1 MSDEK
6 LPVVSVDGFNLP
18 YSTDSEQAVL
28 GSILLNSDM
37 LNDIMSMIPTADYFY
52 LSNHRLI
59 YETMIELFTLGKP
72 VDYITIFERLK
83 GSKNID
89 EGTLKSYLVQLAEN
103 VPSLS
108 RLEYYCDIL
117 NKNYLL
123 RKLIISSREIIEDAV
138 SSSSADAMSII
149 ESAEQRILDIRDDKS
164 VDGLE
169 RIDTVIYRTFSNLDD
184 LNSPDSEKFRALP
197 TGISALDSTI
207 TGLNRSDLILLAAR
221 PGMGKTSFALNIARH
236 VAVKAKKRVAF
247 FSLEMPKEQL
257 ASRLLSTEG
266 LVSGT
271 KFRTGKLDN
280 DEWTRLIEAG
290 DILSKAQI
298 YLDDTS
304 DITVPSIK
312 AKIRRIKG
320 GVDLI
325 IIDYLQLMSSPR
337 RIDNRVQ
344 EISEIT
350 RSLKIMAKEFK
361 VPVIT
366 LSQLSRAS
374 EKRTEHEPQL
384 SDLRDSGSIEQDADI
399 VLFLYRE
406 GYYQS
411 TRAGGGNADNAD
423 LNSGQCI
430 VAKNRHGETRSVPL
444 HWQGEFMRFTSQE
457 LSRGE

>member
-1 MSDEK
+1 MSEEK
-6 LPVVSVDGFNLP
+6 MPVVSVDGFNFP
-18 YSTDSEQAVL
+18 YSVEAEQSVL
-28 GSILLNSDM
+28 GSVLLKSDT
-37 LNDIMSMIPTADYFY
+37 LNDIMEILPSADYFY
-52 LSNHRLI
+52 LSNHKLI
-59 YETMIELFTLGKP
+59 YRTMIELFTLGKP
-72 VDYITIFERLK
+72 VDFITLFDKLK
-83 GSKNID
+83 GSEEID
-89 EGTLKSYLVQLAEN
+89 DGTLKSYLVQLAEI
-103 VPSLS
+103 VPSVS
-108 RLEYYCDIL
+108 RIKDYCNII
-117 NKNYLL
+117 KEKYLL
-123 RKLIISSREIIEDAV
+123 RSLIISSREIIEDAA
-138 SSSSADAMSII
+138 SNNGDAQKII
-149 ESAEQRILDIRDDKS
+149 EAAEQRIFDVRDEKS
-164 VDGLE
+164 INGLE
-169 RIDTVIYRTFSNLDD
+169 RIDTVIYRTFENLDE
-184 LNSPDSEKFRALP
+184 LNSPDSEKYRALS
-197 TGISALDSTI
+197 TGISALDNTI

-236 VAVKAKKRVAF
+236 VAVKAGKKVAF

-257 ASRLLSTEG
+257 ASRLLATEG

-290 DILSKAQI
+290 DILSRTDI

-304 DITVPSIK
+304 DLTVPSIK
-312 AKIRRIKG
+312 AKVRRIKG

-350 RSLKIMAKEFK
+350 RGLKIMAKEFN

-366 LSQLSRAS
+366 LSQLSRES
-374 EKRTEHEPQL
+374 EKRNEHEPKL

-411 TRAGGGNADNAD
+411 TKSAAGDPDNVD

-457 LSRGE
+457 LSRGK

>member
-1 MSDEK
+1 MSNEK

-18 YSTDSEQAVL
+18 YSTEAEQAIL
-28 GSILLNSDM
+28 GSVLLESDK
-37 LNDIMSMIPTADYFY
+37 LNQIMSIIPSPDYFY
-52 LSNHRLI
+52 LSNHKLI
-59 YETMIELFTLGKP
+59 YTTMIELFTLGKP
-72 VDYITIFERLK
+72 VDFITIFNKLQ

-89 EGTLKSYLVQLAEN
+89 EGLLKSYLVQLAEI
-103 VPSLS
+103 VPSIS
-108 RLEYYCDIL
+108 RIEYYCEIV
-117 NKNYLL
+117 KEKYLL
-123 RKLIISSREIIEDAV
+123 RNLILSSREIIEDAV
-138 SSSSADAMSII
+138 SSDNDDAMSVI
-149 ESAEQRILDIRDDKS
+149 ESAEQKILDIRDDKS
-164 VDGLE
+164 VSGLE
-169 RIDTVIYRTFSNLDD
+169 RIDTVIYRTFDNLDK
-184 LNSPDSEKFRALP
+184 LNLPNSDEFRALP
-197 TGISALDSTI
+197 TGISALDNTI

-290 DILSKAQI
+290 DILSKTQI

-304 DITVPSIK
+304 DITVPGIK
-312 AKIRRIKG
+312 SKIRRIKD

-350 RSLKIMAKEFK
+350 RSLKIMAKEFN

-366 LSQLSRAS
+366 LSQLSRES
-374 EKRTEHEPQL
+374 EKRTEHEPKL

-411 TRAGGGNADNAD
+411 TKAEKTNSDNAD